1 MPRWSG
7 SAIARPNVSAARQHV
22 VIVGGGFGGLYA
34 ARRLAKE
41 RDTLDVTLIDKQN
54 YHLFQPLLYQVATAG
69 LSAGSIASPI
79 RGILRKAKN
88 VSVRLGEA
96 VAVDL
101 AARRVQLQDGSAVV
115 YDQLILGTGVRHSYF
130 GHPEWERYAPG
141 LKSVDDA
148 LEVRRKVL
156 LAFEKAE
163 VETDPKE
170 RDALLTFVVV
180 GAGPTGVELAGAL
193 AELSR
198 FTFARDFRNIDPKLA
213 RIVLIEAGPRAVASF
228 SEKLSQKA
236 LESLQELGVDVR
248 LNTRV
253 TQVDDTGVRLGDTHL
268 ASRTVLWAAGI
279 EASPLAKS
287 LGVPLDRAGR
297 VVVNDDLTIPGHPEA
312 YCIGDLASFT
322 LPDGHPL
329 PGLAPVA
336 IQQGKHVAQNVVAAR
351 WGRPKTPFVYFD
363 KGTMATIGRARGIA
377 QTGKL
382 ELSGMLGWLG
392 WLFIHIIFLI
402 GFRNRVLVMMEW
414 MWAYF
419 TYQRGARLIFGGDV
433 PPAQLPAQPLVAP
446 SPAREPV
453 AVPRQ

>member
-1 MPRWSG
+1 MNG
-7 SAIARPNVSAARQHV
+7 ARQHV

-34 ARRLAKE
+34 ARTLAKE

-79 RGILRKAKN
+79 RGILSKAKN

-96 VAVDL
+96 TAVDL
-101 AARRVQLQDGSAVV
+101 KAKKVHLADGSFVA
-115 YDQLILGTGVRHSYF
+115 YDQVILTTGVRHSYF
-130 GHPEWERYAPG
+130 GHPEWEKYAPG

-156 LAFEKAE
+156 MAFEKAE
-163 VETDPKE
+163 VATDPRE

-198 FTFARDFRNIDPKLA
+198 FTFARDFRNIDPKSA
-213 RIVLIEAGPRAVASF
+213 RIVLIEAGPRPVAAF
-228 SEKLSQKA
+228 TEKLSQKA
-236 LESLQELGVDVR
+236 LESLQRLGVDVR

-253 TQVDDTGVRLGDTHL
+253 THVDDSGVKLGDGAHL
-268 ASRTVLWAAGI
+268 PARTVLWAAGV

-297 VVVNDDLTIPGHPEA
+297 VVVNPDLTLPGHPEA
-312 YCIGDLASFT
+312 YCIGDLASFQ
-322 LPDGHPL
+322 LPDGHTL

-336 IQQGKHVAQNVVAAR
+336 IQQGKHVAENVIAAR
-351 WGRPKTPFVYFD
+351 WGKEKKPFVYFD
-363 KGTMATIGRARGIA
+363 KGTMATIGRAAGIA

-382 ELSGMLGWLG
+382 QLSGMLGWLG

-402 GFRNRVLVMMEW
+402 GFRNRLLVLLEW
-414 MWAYF
+414 TWAYL
-419 TYQRGARLIFGGDV
+419 TYQRGARLIIGEGAPAPVTLQTTLPERV
-433 PPAQLPAQPLVAP
+433 PAMAE
-446 SPAREPV
+446 R
-453 AVPRQ
+453 R